1 MMINKKLEKRLFAKV
16 RGLDQA
22 PFVKPGAWCCYHA
35 IKTLAATRQPS
46 SDV

>member
-1 MMINKKLEKRLFAKV
+1 MMINKKLKKRLFESV
-16 RGLDQA
+16 LDLDKA
-22 PFVKPGAWCCYHA
+22 PFVKPGASCCYHV